1 MSWCSLSHS
10 FATFPYAYAYAYPNT
25 TIADPTITFSNAKDV
40 SLGYRE
46 RPVHRPG

>member
-10 FATFPYAYAYAYPNT
+10 FAIPPNAYAYPNT
-25 TIADPTITFSNAKDV
+25 TIADPTITFSNAKDL